1 MILGIFS
8 LHNKTAIQTPEQ
20 SAAHSPYAGQETRNI
35 KALSQKDIEG
45 LLAGHGTPFGGM
57 AKPAELN
64 GYPGPRHVLD
74 AFEAREF
81 DLTKQQHEQTKA
93 LYEKMRSGAI
103 KLGKQI
109 IDIEKEINDAFVN
122 RTIAEEFLQNKVSES
137 ANLYSQLRVA
147 HLKYHLSMIEILSPQ
162 QVEKYNKL
170 RGYSSGDPCNNIP
183 KGHNPEMW
191 KLHNNCE

>member
-1 MILGIFS
+1 
-8 LHNKTAIQTPEQ
+8 
-20 SAAHSPYAGQETRNI
+20 
-35 KALSQKDIEG
+35 
-45 LLAGHGTPFGGM
+45 
-57 AKPAELN
+57 
-64 GYPGPRHVLD
+64 
-74 AFEAREF
+74 
-81 DLTKQQHEQTKA
+81 
-93 LYEKMRSGAI
+93 MRSGAI

>member
-1 MILGIFS
+1 
-8 LHNKTAIQTPEQ
+8 
-20 SAAHSPYAGQETRNI
+20 
-35 KALSQKDIEG
+35 
-45 LLAGHGTPFGGM
+45 M

-170 RGYSSGDPCNNIP
+170 RDTLPVTLAIISPKDIIQKCGSCIITANNKAFEKRFRIA
-183 KGHNPEMW
+183 G
-191 KLHNNCE
+191 LIR

>member
-1 MILGIFS
+1 MEHHL
-8 LHNKTAIQTPEQ
+8 EVW
-20 SAAHSPYAGQETRNI
+20 RNR
-35 KALSQKDIEG
+35 
-45 LLAGHGTPFGGM
+45 P
-57 AKPAELN
+57 ELN

-170 RGYSSGDPCNNIP
+170 RGYSSGDTLAIISPKDIIQKCGSCIITANNKAFEKKVQDCGLDKI
-183 KGHNPEMW
+183 KVL
-191 KLHNNCE
+191 KTLHNEIKGGVMLRLI